1 MNIIEFETRTN
12 VAVSAEEYA
21 HIEAVYMASDLDKD
35 EFCAMW
41 RKMNRSRVNAAIAAK
56 RDKKTRDEIIS
67 HFMFDAEFNRDFL
80 VENYERLA
88 INVLS
93 DKSIDILERAGIE
106 TLQKCHELIH
116 AIRDYI
122 AAA

>member
-1 MNIIEFETRTN
+1 MNINEFTDRTH
-12 VAVSAEEYA
+12 VAVSTEEYA

-56 RDKKTRDEIIS
+56 RDKKQRDVNIN
-67 HFMFDAEFNRDFL
+67 HFMFDVEFGR
-80 VENYERLA
+80 ENLMNNANRLA

-93 DKSIDILERAGIE
+93 FDALDILERAGIE
-106 TLQKCHELIH
+106 TLQKCTDLYHEI
-116 AIRDYI
+116 IDYI
-122 AAA
+122 KAA